1 MHVRGLVAAT
11 VLAEL
16 AGAVLAGL
24 LYLAASLLPGDWT
37 AGVAWTGLPV
47 MAAVTPLADHVG
59 RRPPHRLRGVLA
71 GLLTLAVTGIALL
84 SVTDLWFGWDG
95 GLGGALA
102 LAIAFPVAAGV
113 FAAVSGPAS
122 GAAPRGGRRCGGDGA

>member
-1 MHVRGLVAAT
+1 MHVRAVVTAT

-24 LYLAASLLPGDWT
+24 LLSLLWLLPGDWT
-37 AGVAWTGLPV
+37 TGPAWTGLPV
-47 MAAVTPLADHVG
+47 MAAVAPPLDHFG

-84 SVTDLWFGWDG
+84 TVTDLWFGWDG
-95 GLGGALA
+95 SLGGALA
-102 LAIAFPVAAGV
+102 LGTALPVAAGV
-113 FAAVSGPAS
+113 FAAVSGPPA
-122 GAAPRGGRRCGGDGA
+122 GRRAAAAARSGGDGA